1 MQLQNFIEPEG
12 EFDYKPPDRLHNKKK
27 EEETASTES
36 GDDEPRLYAST
47 GAVIDALEEAFRNDK
62 NLLIKLRFKALYWI
76 RWYFFGDMIGN
87 QTNEDV
93 VNEVIAKVVNGDRK
107 WFPEK
112 TPNIVHLL
120 LMTIVSHIRNE
131 LNKTNR
137 QKHNDSTMDLY
148 DKDGN
153 LNEHNI
159 AEVQRGY
166 VLDYLQVEEN
176 KEALESRIERLFKD
190 LEDDYMAY
198 FVLDEILKINHDDEK
213 KSLSSIAIKLNI
225 SESEVRNA
233 FRRIVRKY
241 KKIIS

>member
-12 EFDYKPPDRLHNKKK
+12 EFEYKPPDRLHNKKK
-27 EEETASTES
+27 EEDTGSTES

-47 GAVIDALEEAFRNDK
+47 GAVIDALEEAFKNDK
-62 NLLIKLRFKALYWI
+62 KLLIKLRFKALSWI
-76 RWYFFGDMIGN
+76 RWYFFCDMIGN

-93 VNEVIAKVVNGDRK
+93 VEEVISKVVNGDRK
-107 WFPEK
+107 WYPER

-131 LNKTNR
+131 LNKTKT
-137 QKHNDSTMDLY
+137 QKHIDIAMDLY
-148 DKDGN
+148 DKDSN
-153 LNEHNI
+153 LNEHNM
-159 AEVQRGY
+159 AEIQRGY
-166 VLDYLQVEEN
+166 VLEYLQAEEN
-176 KEALESRIERLFKD
+176 KEELESRIERLFKD
-190 LEDDYMAY
+190 LEDDYLAY

-233 FRRIVRKY
+233 FRRIVRNY
-241 KKIIS
+241 KKIKF

>member
-1 MQLQNFIEPEG
+1 MQLQYFNEPEG
-12 EFDYKPPDRLHNKKK
+12 EFDKKPPDRLKAK
-27 EEETASTES
+27 EKEQGELDN
-36 GDDEPRLYAST
+36 GDEEPRPFASPVQ
-47 GAVIDALEEAFRNDK
+47 VIAALEEAFRNDK

-76 RWYFFGDMIGN
+76 RWYFFCDMIGN

-93 VNEVIAKVVNGDRK
+93 VEEVISKVVCGDRK
-107 WFPEK
+107 WDPEK

-120 LMTIVSHIRNE
+120 LMSIVSHIRNE
-131 LNKTNR
+131 LNKTKR
-137 QKHNDSTMDLY
+137 QRRNDSAMDLY
-148 DKDGN
+148 DQYGN

-166 VLDYLQVEEN
+166 VLEYLQTEEN
-176 KEALESRIERLFKD
+176 KEELESRIERLFKD